1 MVEFDVGLIA
11 DELFFWVG
19 LLPESGLSVSG
30 NAFEKTGHC
39 DHRKIP
45 RSKISCIKKDYH
57 KNNLSIFYPK
67 W

>member
-30 NAFEKTGHC
+30 NAFEK
-39 DHRKIP
+39 DWP
-45 RSKISCIKKDYH
+45 
-57 KNNLSIFYPK
+57 L
-67 W
+67 